1 MHPHANRNLEM
12 HNGIQPTK
20 SFRCGTED
28 VLQKE
33 SLQQQL
39 PEGWGGGNPARVRV
53 RGGSGGQW
61 GRETNKTKLDGIYVG
76 KAMINPTVLHT

>member
-1 MHPHANRNLEM
+1 M

-39 PEGWGGGNPARVRV
+39 PEGWGGGKGTLSICKWISSV
-53 RGGSGGQW
+53 GSPLNSLHIGSP
-61 GRETNKTKLDGIYVG
+61 LSIS
-76 KAMINPTVLHT
+76 ATVLVSMVKLFELH